1 MTIERAGF
9 VGLGIMG
16 GPMAANLLRAGF
28 ALTVWNR
35 TANKAEPLVTAGAT
49 AAGSPAEVARAS
61 QVVVICVSDSPDVEE
76 VVLGPRGVAEGASP
90 GTIVIDCST
99 IAPATARKVAAALGE
114 RGVQFLDAPVSGGDV
129 GAKAGTLAIMV
140 GGDADAF
147 EQARPVL
154 EAMGKTIVHVGPSG
168 AGQVVKLCN
177 QVAGALNLLA
187 MAEAIALCR
196 RSGVD
201 PARML
206 EVVSKGAAG
215 SWMIENL
222 GPRAIAGD
230 FAPGFTVEL
239 MQKDLR
245 LIAEAAAET
254 QTALPGSVLVQQLLR
269 GLEARGRGK
278 DGTQAIVD
286 AVRALTEDVQR
297 TG

>member
-1 MTIERAGF
+1 MTIERCGF

-28 ALTVWNR
+28 RLTVWNR
-35 TANKAEPLVTAGAT
+35 TAAKAGPVVAAGAI
-49 AAGSPAEVARAS
+49 AAGSPAEVARS
-61 QVVVICVSDSPDVEE
+61 SEVVVTCVSDSPDVEE
-76 VVLGPRGVAEGASP
+76 VILGAGGIAEGAAP

-99 IAPATARKVAAALGE
+99 VAPATAKKVAAELA
-114 RGVQFLDAPVSGGDV
+114 RRDVSFLDAPVSGGDV
-129 GAKAGTLAIMV
+129 GAKAGTLAMMV
-140 GGDADAF
+140 GGEGAVF
-147 EQARPVL
+147 ERARPVL

-187 MAEAIALCR
+187 MAEAITLCR

-206 EVVSKGAAG
+206 EVVSRGAAG
-215 SWMIENL
+215 SWMLENL

-230 FAPGFTVEL
+230 FAPGFMVEL

-254 QTALPGSVLVQQLLR
+254 RTALPGSALVQQLLR
-269 GLEARGRGK
+269 GLEARNRGK

-286 AVRALTEDVQR
+286 ALRALTEDIE
-297 TG
+297 G

>member
-16 GPMAANLLRAGF
+16 APMAANLLRAGF

-35 TANKAEPLVTAGAT
+35 TAAKAEPLVAAGA
-49 AAGSPAEVARAS
+49 AAASSPAEVARAS
-61 QVVVICVSDSPDVEE
+61 EAVVICVSDSPDVEE
-76 VVLGPRGVAEGASP
+76 VVLGPGGVAEGARP
-90 GTIVIDCST
+90 GDIVIDCST
-99 IAPATARKVAAALGE
+99 IAPATARKVAAALSA
-114 RGVQFLDAPVSGGDV
+114 RGVHFLDAPVSGGDV
-129 GAKAGTLAIMV
+129 GARAGTLAIMV
-140 GGDADAF
+140 GGAPEAF
-147 EQARPVL
+147 ERARPLL
-154 EAMGKTIVHVGPSG
+154 EAMGRTVVHVGPSG

-206 EVVSKGAAG
+206 EVVTKGAAG
-215 SWMIENL
+215 SWMLENL

-230 FAPGFTVEL
+230 FAPGFMVEL

-254 QTALPGSVLVQQLLR
+254 RTALPGSMLVQQLLR

-286 AVRALTEDVQR
+286 AIRALTEDI
-297 TG
+297 G